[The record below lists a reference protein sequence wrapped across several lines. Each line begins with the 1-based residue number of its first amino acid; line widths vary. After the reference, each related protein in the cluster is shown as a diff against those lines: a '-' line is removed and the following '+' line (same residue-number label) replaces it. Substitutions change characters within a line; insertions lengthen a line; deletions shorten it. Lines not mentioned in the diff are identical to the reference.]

1 MPETSFIMLLQ
12 VKMSA
17 GFGHVTGFWI
27 SNDGPTTMTPHYSII
42 DDSYAELPLNVT
54 IPRPTATTVAN
65 STGFVV
71 AESFV
76 ARYLLP
82 FVVAAGTFGN
92 ITSLAVLL
100 RRRMRRTSVY
110 MYLTVLACADL
121 SVLYLS
127 AFKTWIRL
135 VIAFSMFQGTVWLS
149 VKNELLH
156 QSFF

>member
-1 MPETSFIMLLQ
+1 
-12 VKMSA
+12 MSA
-17 GFGHVTGFWI
+17 GSSHVTGFWI
-27 SNDGPTTMTPHYSII
+27 SDDGPTTVTSHYSII
-42 DDSYAELPLNVT
+42 DDSYDELPVNVT
-54 IPRPTATTVAN
+54 VSRPTASTITGP
-65 STGFVV
+65 TGFVA

-135 VIAFSMFQGTVWLS
+135 ASALPVFLTNAR
-149 VKNELLH
+149 
-156 QSFF
+156 